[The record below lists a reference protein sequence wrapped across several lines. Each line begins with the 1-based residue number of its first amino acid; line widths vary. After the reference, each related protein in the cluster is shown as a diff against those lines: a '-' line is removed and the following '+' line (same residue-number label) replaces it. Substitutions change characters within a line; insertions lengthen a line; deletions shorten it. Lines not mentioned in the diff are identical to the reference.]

1 MAAFRRG
8 MIIGFGI
15 GYIKGSKAG
24 RERYEQINK
33 NWNKVKA
40 TPAYQKANSKFQEL
54 IGFGLV
60 KGRLAALDA
69 VTKASSRIRHPVGGG
84 SSNGHDSSKYSSN

>member
-1 MAAFRRG
+1 

-24 RERYEQINK
+24 RERYEQIRK
-33 NWNKVKA
+33 NWNKVTA
-40 TPAYQKANSKFQEL
+40 TPSYQKINSKVQEL
-54 IGFGLV
+54 IGFGLI

-69 VTKASSRIRHPVGGG
+69 VTKASSRIRHPVTDG
-84 SSNGHDSSKYSSN
+84 SSNGHESKYSST

>member
-1 MAAFRRG
+1 MAAFRKG

-15 GYIKGSKAG
+15 GYVKGSKAG
-24 RERYEQINK
+24 RERYEQIRK

-40 TPAYQKANSKFQEL
+40 TPAYQSLNSKAQEL
-54 IGFGLV
+54 IGNGLI

-69 VTKASSRIRHPVGGG
+69 VTKASSKIRHPVTGG
-84 SSNGHDSSKYSSN
+84 SSNGHESKYSST